1 MGYLVKLINNDTN
14 KTINNPNYLI
24 DFLSNNFNLLPYFD
38 AGKLSYFYSND
49 NNELTIFYSSRQG
62 DYNELIIDNPNEE
75 QFDFLVEIAKKLND
89 DSYII
94 GENGETF
101 IIINGECIYKEI
113 NTSSNEERKFKRK
126 DFLCRYIYPLIPLL
140 IYVLIHVMYEILR

>member
-75 QFDFLVEIAKKLND
+75 QFDFLVEIAKK
-89 DSYII
+89 
-94 GENGETF
+94 T
-101 IIINGECIYKEI
+101 K
-113 NTSSNEERKFKRK
+113 
-126 DFLCRYIYPLIPLL
+126 
-140 IYVLIHVMYEILR
+140 